1 MMKAIKSLLAL
12 ACISAISSVS
22 ACENWQ
28 FIVTAESEL
37 FSTTFDVIHGL
48 PADQKSD
55 VVSGLQLKSGL
66 ELDTLESPR
75 LALELEPL
83 EKGKVSYSL
92 TGNVPVFRGDLL
104 ELQSVKINDSAP
116 LREGYLNYH
125 QRDNVKYTLY
135 GQKMSCT
142 LRE

>member
-1 MMKAIKSLLAL
+1 MKAIKTLFAL
-12 ACISAISSVS
+12 ACLSATSSVT

-37 FSTTFDVIHGL
+37 FSTTLEVIHGL
-48 PADQKSD
+48 PADEKSD

-66 ELDTLESPR
+66 ELDTLEIPR
-75 LALELEPL
+75 LALELDPL
-83 EKGKVSYSL
+83 EKGKVYYSL
-92 TGNVPVFRGDLL
+92 TGNVPILRDDLVQ
-104 ELQSVKINDSAP
+104 LQSVKINDSAP

-125 QRDNVKYTLY
+125 QRNNVKYTLY

-142 LRE
+142 LGE